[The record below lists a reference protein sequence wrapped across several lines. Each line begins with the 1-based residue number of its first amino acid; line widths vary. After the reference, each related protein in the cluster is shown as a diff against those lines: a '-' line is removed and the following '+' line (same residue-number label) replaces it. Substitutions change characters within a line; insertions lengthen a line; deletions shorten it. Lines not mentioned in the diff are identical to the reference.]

1 MINNEPK
8 VQYIDRF
15 REDRT
20 LKGPIAMGGTVLV
33 RGLNSL
39 WKVTRLDR
47 ERGMAEAEN
56 LDHSGVRVSAPLKLL
71 KKV

>member
-1 MINNEPK
+1 MINNEQK
-8 VQYIDRF
+8 IVYTDRF

-33 RGLNSL
+33 RGLNSM
-39 WKVTRLDR
+39 WKVTKLDR
-47 ERGMAEAEN
+47 ERGVAEAEN
-56 LDHSGVRVSAPLKLL
+56 LEHAGVRMAAPLKLL